1 MERGR
6 KGGRS
11 SRALGIALK
20 DSAGKGR
27 HYRYSGGETVR
38 GEKKDDRQ
46 TLHRG
51 EPVSPEINM
60 GTFVCVRRT
69 RDHSCE

>member
-11 SRALGIALK
+11 SRWGDSAQ

-27 HYRYSGGETVR
+27 HYRYSE
-38 GEKKDDRQ
+38 GEKRSEAK
-46 TLHRG
+46 RG
-51 EPVSPEINM
+51 MTAADSAQ
-60 GTFVCVRRT
+60 RRASVT
-69 RDHSCE
+69 REKYGDLRV